1 MPVTPNWNIPYPCAG
16 ETIDCTVFQA
26 FTQAIQ
32 DAVTGLDDL
41 STDILNRPAAKVTGG
56 SQAIA
61 VGVSTNATYTTE
73 VYDNAAMANLGVNND
88 RLTITTSGMYMV
100 TAWSVL
106 GSGFTTITSNAVAI
120 TNNATVLYRKKNSSD
135 TNLTMAVSV
144 TGLINCTA
152 GDVLR
157 ASILWTGT
165 GGPLNTFTTDLSAR
179 FVALP

>member
-32 DAVTGLDDL
+32 DAVTGLGDL
-41 STDILNRPAAKVTGG
+41 SNDILNRPAAKVSGG
-56 SQAIA
+56 GQAIA
-61 VGVSTNATYTTE
+61 VGVSTNAVYTDE
-73 VYDNAAMANLGVNND
+73 LYDNAAMANLGVNND

-100 TAWSVL
+100 TGWWYP
-106 GSGFTTITSNAVAI
+106 GSGFTTLTSNAVAI
-120 TNNATVLYRKKNSSD
+120 SNNGTVLYRKKNSSD
-135 TNLTMAVSV
+135 TNIAMSVTV

-157 ASILWTGT
+157 TSVLWTGT
-165 GGPLNTFTTDLSAR
+165 GGPLNTFTSQLSAR